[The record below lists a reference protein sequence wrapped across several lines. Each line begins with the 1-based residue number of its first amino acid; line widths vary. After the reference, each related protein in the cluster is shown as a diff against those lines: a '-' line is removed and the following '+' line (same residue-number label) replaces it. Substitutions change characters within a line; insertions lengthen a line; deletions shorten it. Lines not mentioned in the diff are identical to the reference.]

1 MKTPI
6 LLIIEM
12 FEKLHLNNLIIV
24 SNQDE
29 TLMTGFIDRFIL
41 NDLIIDKFEKLVDK
55 LNDYQVIQQ
64 FDIEETAGRVE
75 MTEFNYD
82 NDEDDDMTRIDRKS
96 IELIT

>member
-1 MKTPI
+1 
-6 LLIIEM
+6 M

>member
-1 MKTPI
+1 M
-6 LLIIEM
+6 
-12 FEKLHLNNLIIV
+12 HLNSLIIV

-29 TLMTGFIDRFIL
+29 TFNDGFIDRFIL

-64 FDIEETAGRVE
+64 FDIEENAGRVE
-75 MTEFNYD
+75 MTEFDYD